1 MRNTNAKCCW
11 PPIIELEMILVLHP
25 ISIDKKTS
33 SKMAGGERL
42 PCPVALRL
50 KPPIIFREF
59 QRNQRFGECEK
70 ILTATTGQFI
80 AIFTHTHTHPTFIQL
95 KKKSSSLNYR
105 HSTADNKNSIAVFHF
120 SLFYYY
126 FIIENVIVIPFIFPQ
141 QIIIIKFYVNF
152 LCFSQYNIICLFY

>member
-50 KPPIIFREF
+50 TNHF
-59 QRNQRFGECEK
+59 QRVSEK
-70 ILTATTGQFI
+70 PKIWRMRKDFDSNYWPVYRH
-80 AIFTHTHTHPTFIQL
+80 FYTHTHIQ
-95 KKKSSSLNYR
+95 
-105 HSTADNKNSIAVFHF
+105 H
-120 SLFYYY
+120 LF
-126 FIIENVIVIPFIFPQ
+126 N
-141 QIIIIKFYVNF
+141 
-152 LCFSQYNIICLFY
+152 

>member
-80 AIFTHTHTHPTFIQL
+80 AIFTHTHTSNIY
-95 KKKSSSLNYR
+95 SIE
-105 HSTADNKNSIAVFHF
+105 KNPV
-120 SLFYYY
+120 
-126 FIIENVIVIPFIFPQ
+126 P
-141 QIIIIKFYVNF
+141 
-152 LCFSQYNIICLFY
+152 